1 MNILLIHQ
9 YFLTPN
15 GSGGS
20 RFNEM
25 TKVWEENG
33 HKITVLSGMVYH
45 NSGRKYPSFRG
56 KIFANE
62 IHSKN
67 INVIRCHDSEGGQD
81 SFISRLK
88 VYIMFVLTSIWA
100 GLFKTKG
107 IKYDIIIVTSPP
119 LFVGITAF
127 IISKIK
133 RVPYVFEIRDLWPE
147 SAIDTGVLTNKFI
160 IKLALKFE
168 KVIYKHSIA
177 INVLT
182 PAFREILVAKKNIPR
197 SKIFYISNAADFSI
211 SDNIIKD
218 HDATIFRKSLGIPE
232 STIIITYVGAHG
244 VANGLNQILDA
255 AIILRNENVLFML
268 IGDGML
274 KYSLVQ
280 RAKNEKIL
288 NVKFIDPVS
297 KLDVFKY
304 ILSSDIGISVLI
316 KNDTFK
322 TVFSNKTF
330 DYMSCKKPI
339 LMAIDGI
346 SRDLVEESN
355 SGFFVEPENPLDLA
369 NKIRVYINNPFLMT
383 QHGNNGYSY
392 AKLNFDR
399 NYLAKLYINNIKE
412 YLKVTKNCK

>member
-218 HDATIFRKSLGIPE
+218 HDATIFRKSLGISE

-412 YLKVTKNCK
+412 YLKVTKNFK

>member
-25 TKVWEENG
+25 TKVWAENG

-62 IHSKN
+62 THGKN
-67 INVIRCHDSEGGQD
+67 VNVIRCHDSEGGQD

-88 VYIMFVLTSIWA
+88 VYIMFVITSIWA

-107 IKYDIIIVTSPP
+107 IKYDIIIVSSPP

-133 RVPYVFEIRDLWPE
+133 RIPYIFEIRDLWPE
-147 SAIDTGVLTNKFI
+147 SAIDTGVLSNKFI
-160 IKLALKFE
+160 INLALEFE
-168 KVIYKHSIA
+168 KIIYKHSIA

-182 PAFREILVAKKNIPR
+182 PAFREILIAKKNIPR

-211 SDNIIKD
+211 SENILKD
-218 HDATIFRKSLGIPE
+218 HDAAIFRKGLGISE
-232 STIIITYVGAHG
+232 STLIITYVGAHG
-244 VANGLNQILDA
+244 VANGLDQILDA
-255 AIILRNENVLFML
+255 ATILRNENILFML

-274 KYSLVQ
+274 KKSLVQ
-280 RAKNEKIL
+280 RTKTEKIL

-304 ILSSDIGISVLI
+304 ILSSDIGISVLV

-355 SGFFVEPENPLDLA
+355 SGFFVEPENPMDLA
-369 NKIRVYINNPFLMT
+369 NKIRVYINSPNLMI
-383 QHGNNGYSY
+383 QHGHNGYSY

-399 NYLAKLYINNIKE
+399 NYLAKSYINNIMD
-412 YLKVTKNCK
+412 YLKGMK

>member
-25 TKVWEENG
+25 TRVWAESG
-33 HKITVLSGMVYH
+33 HRITVLSGMVYH

-62 IHSKN
+62 KHSKN
-67 INVIRCHDSEGGQD
+67 VNVIRCHDSEGGQD

-88 VYIMFVLTSIWA
+88 VYLMFVVTSTWA

-107 IKYDIIIVTSPP
+107 VKYDIIIVTSPP

-147 SAIDTGVLTNKFI
+147 SAIDTGVLSNNFI
-160 IKLALKFE
+160 IKLALRFE
-168 KVIYKHSIA
+168 KFIYQHAIA

-182 PAFREILVAKKNIPR
+182 PAFREILIAKKDVPKY
-197 SKIFYISNAADFSI
+197 KIFYISNAADFSI
-211 SDNIIKD
+211 SENVLKD
-218 HDATIFRKSLGIPE
+218 HDATLFRESLGI
-232 STIIITYVGAHG
+232 SDNTLVITYVGAHG

-274 KYSLVQ
+274 KNTLVQ
-280 RAKNEKIL
+280 RTKDENIY

-304 ILSSDIGISVLI
+304 ILSSDIGISVLV

-339 LMAIDGI
+339 LMAIDGV
-346 SRDLVEESN
+346 SRELVEESD
-355 SGFFVEPENPLDLA
+355 SGFFVEPENPIDLA
-369 NKIRVYINNPFLMT
+369 NKIRVYVNNPILMI
-383 QHGNNGYSY
+383 QHGNNGYTY

-399 NYLAKLYINNIKE
+399 NYLANLYINNIKE
-412 YLKVTKNCK
+412 HLKDTKNC